1 VADKLP
7 QILMKDVGMVF
18 WKLEILIKPTDLD
31 NCLFWVAK
39 REIKLNGVHMSNK
52 LNISFLVKIEPDNKV
67 SKNLLNIA
75 LLKKYNI
82 EQIPP

>member
-1 VADKLP
+1 
-7 QILMKDVGMVF
+7 MKDVGMVF